1 MVRRPGL
8 IAPEIAERYGAALST
23 VQRQWKVH
31 PEWPPAIG
39 KRGRWSEYDAAA
51 VDATVRRLFARQ
63 ELTTEGDPEDELTVA
78 DIAAYTGLNES
89 TIRSDVSRGRLP
101 QADVERDGVKLWKRQ
116 TIDTAMTGRRAYR
129 PRTARDAR

>member
-31 PEWPPAIG
+31 PEWPPATG
-39 KRGRWSEYDAAA
+39 RRGRWSEYDAVA
-51 VDATVRRLFARQ
+51 VDAAVRRLFARL
-63 ELTTEGDPEDELTVA
+63 ELTTEGDPDDELTVA
-78 DIAAYTGLNES
+78 EIAAYTGLSES

-101 QADVERDGVKLWKRQ
+101 QGIERDGVKLWKRR
-116 TIDTAMTGRRAYR
+116 TIDTAMAGRRAYR
-129 PRTARDAR
+129 NRTVGDAR